1 MLKACIACARKAG
14 FEQMELEVV
23 KDNTHALAMYKS
35 FGFTGMLKK
44 RNGEYQKLVS
54 MRKEIKAKY

>member
-1 MLKACIACARKAG
+1 
-14 FEQMELEVV
+14 MELEVV